1 MRGRTTTTTAAIAI
15 AVCLLSDGAGS
26 AERQLRPDAIVDLAL
41 TLDAAAIA
49 SLEADGEKDV
59 RGTLA
64 VAGSNRQRKPL
75 DVEVRIKGQ
84 KGSKRSFDHKP
95 ALRIGLLNG
104 SRILGF
110 EHLTL
115 NNMVQDQT
123 MLHEA
128 AGYQVYADAG
138 VIVPETTYVR
148 LTVNE
153 QPYGLYLLV
162 ETIDRGFLSRRF
174 GNATGILY
182 EGAYGTDLR
191 TGDEEKFELD
201 EGKDPGRKQ
210 LARLIRAVEAPGDGV
225 FYGTDALI
233 DTRSFLSMM
242 AVAVLVADWDN
253 YYSANNY
260 RIYWN
265 PATSRWFFIPTGI
278 DQTFVKE
285 EVSIFGGRGVLF
297 RKCLG
302 SRRCS
307 GEYLA
312 TVGRVADRFERLN
325 LTERMDA
332 LVAVIDEAAKA
343 DPKRRYSSAAMDNA
357 RKKMRRFIAHRPDRI
372 RFLLQRATGQT

>member
-1 MRGRTTTTTAAIAI
+1 MGTRSRMEHAVRKAAIAI
-15 AVCLLSDGAGS
+15 AICLLSGIAPS
-26 AERQLRPDAIVDLAL
+26 AERQLRPDTIADLAL
-41 TLDAAAIA
+41 PLDAAAIA
-49 SLEADGEKDV
+49 SLDADGEKEV

-64 VAGSNRQRKPL
+64 LAGPNGQQKPL

-84 KGSKRSFDHKP
+84 RGSKRSFDHKP

-110 EHLTL
+110 ENLTL

-128 AGYQVYADAG
+128 VGYQVYADAG
-138 VIVPETTYVR
+138 VTVPETTYVR

-162 ETIDRGFLSRRF
+162 ETIDRGFLTRRF
-174 GNATGILY
+174 GNDTGILY

-191 TGDEEKFELD
+191 AGDEEKFELD
-201 EGKDPGRKQ
+201 EGKDPGRDQ
-210 LARLIRAVEAPGDGV
+210 LTRLIRAVEASGDGV
-225 FYGTDALI
+225 FYGGHALI

-253 YYSANNY
+253 YYRANNY

-265 PATSRWFFIPTGI
+265 PAVSRWFFIPTGI

-285 EVSIFGGRGVLF
+285 ETSVFGGHGILF
-297 RKCLG
+297 RKCLES
-302 SRRCS
+302 SRCR
-307 GEYLA
+307 GEYVA
-312 TVGRVADRFERLN
+312 TVRRVTDRFEQLN
-325 LTERMDA
+325 LTDRMDK
-332 LVAVIDEAAKA
+332 LLAVIDAAAKA
-343 DPKRRYSSAAMDNA
+343 DPKRGYSSRAMENA
-357 RKKMRRFIAHRPDRI
+357 RKKMRRFIAARPEHI
-372 RFLLQRATGQT
+372 RSLLP